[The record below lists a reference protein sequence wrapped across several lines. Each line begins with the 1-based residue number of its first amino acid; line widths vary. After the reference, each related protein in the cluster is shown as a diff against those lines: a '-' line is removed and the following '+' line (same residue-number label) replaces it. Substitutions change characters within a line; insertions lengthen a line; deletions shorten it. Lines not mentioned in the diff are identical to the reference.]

1 MQRALTYAMGI
12 ETCPI
17 CFENQVPTCLFKMHQ
32 AGYCHCSHCMYVLWC
47 TLLKSGLLSSHF
59 LVLRLIVQLKSESKC
74 TSVAVPQRKK
84 HQMLACISGRL
95 QRGRLTSESTSSR
108 LLAVTSD
115 QRRPNGKTRK
125 WPGMSGTAAVKWLLM
140 PSLKPRE
147 WQSL

>member
-1 MQRALTYAMGI
+1 MQWELKHAPSVLRIKCQHVCSKCIRLDTVIVATAR
-12 ETCPI
+12 TCYG
-17 CFENQVPTCLFKMHQ
+17 V
-32 AGYCHCSHCMYVLWC
+32 HC
-47 TLLKSGLLSSHF
+47 TLKSGLLSSHF

-115 QRRPNGKTRK
+115 QRRPKGKTRK